1 MTAPDRIQITH
12 QPRTMTTP
20 RTALTSDEHNQWESL
35 NSADQLAWAQARAI
49 ASDRALSQET
59 SATGELT
66 DIQLWELLP
75 KRLEQN
81 LLAMVQLAAPHYNL
95 EPIDLLQDVAPDFV
109 DYARAILAR
118 RGPLSAAAPAPG
130 ENLATPPAPDAP
142 GEALAARPLLEKV
155 ARLDSVGITVA
166 EVQRL
171 ARQVAAWL
179 RSNPPGQPVA
189 IEPRGC
195 PTPGA
200 CSCVEPIPPAPEPG
214 EVGELVG
221 WLNQVAQYLVD
232 TGVTGA
238 PHVRGAAIL
247 LAQQEAE
254 LAALRG
260 VPGPIILT
268 GFDTFLDAIRLAEG
282 CHDYSGGYTGAEG
295 EAWHGAI
302 DTVVAV
308 LKKATD
314 GPWDGQLKA
323 LYGVGVEAQAG
334 ELAVPEP
341 VSECPHCG
349 YEGEMVPVTQ
359 AGEVEA

>member
-118 RGPLSAAAPAPG
+118 
-130 ENLATPPAPDAP
+130 
-142 GEALAARPLLEKV
+142 PLLEKV

-166 EVQRL
+166 EVRQL
-171 ARQVAAWL
+171 ARQVAEWL